1 MISNTELPST
11 RPYLIRA
18 LYDWCSENGFTP
30 YVAVKV
36 DNSVQ
41 VPREYVQGGEIV
53 LNVSMD
59 ATSSLKLG
67 NDFIE
72 FKARFGGK
80 PREIMVPIHRVM
92 AIYARENGQG
102 MAFPVSD
109 EESAHAA
116 LSAVDSPTLENMDT
130 EDKPETPSPSNPGR
144 PALKRIK

>member
-1 MISNTELPST
+1 MISAAELPST

-36 DNSVQ
+36 DHSVQ

-80 PREIMVPIHRVM
+80 PCDIMVPIHRVM

-109 EESAHAA
+109 DASPVAA
-116 LSAVDSPTLENMDT
+116 LSAVDAPTEWPEDGDEPPPPSSPT
-130 EDKPETPSPSNPGR
+130 GR
-144 PALKRIK
+144 PALKRVK